1 MASRSAGSSSLRARA
16 TLPHRGAVLYRW
28 AALVLVVGEERAS
41 VVDLGRPPAE
51 YAPVSYWA
59 LPPPAASTTE
69 QVSAAPP
76 PVNRQRG
83 FLLMPLYEIVDE
95 HYTVYFC
102 RLEPG
107 EKPARFCT

>member
-1 MASRSAGSSSLRARA
+1 M
-16 TLPHRGAVLYRW
+16 
-28 AALVLVVGEERAS
+28 
-41 VVDLGRPPAE
+41 GRPPAE

-83 FLLMPLYEIVDE
+83 FLLMPWDEIVAE